1 MSELPAYVRLGVGHI
16 LTPGAIDHLLF
27 LLVLA
32 AAYRLADWREALW
45 VVTAFTA
52 GHSVSLAL
60 TATGTL
66 ALPVSTIEFLIPLTI
81 VAAAI
86 ENLAGAGRRS
96 SFAGAHRPMLAAVF
110 GLVHGAGFATYL
122 RGLLLD
128 TIAVPLLGFNLG
140 IEIAQIL
147 VLAAAALLLAL
158 VGRAASHRT
167 RVVAVSGAVLVL
179 AVRMAVERSPWSF

>member
-1 MSELPAYVRLGVGHI
+1 MSELAAYVRLGIGHI

-45 VVTAFTA
+45 VVTAFTV

-60 TATGTL
+60 AATGTL
-66 ALPVSTIEFLIPLTI
+66 ALPVRTIEFLIPLTI

-86 ENLAGAGRRS
+86 ENLAGAGRRL
-96 SFAGAHRPMLAAVF
+96 SFTGAHRPVLAAVF

-128 TIAVPLLGFNLG
+128 AIAVPLLGFNFG

-147 VLAAAALLLAL
+147 VLAAAALSLAL
-158 VGRAASHRT
+158 VDRMASHRL
-167 RVVAVSGAVLVL
+167 RVIAVSAAVLIL

>member
-1 MSELPAYVRLGVGHI
+1 MSELAAYVRLGIGHI

-45 VVTAFTA
+45 VVTAFTV

-60 TATGTL
+60 AATGTL
-66 ALPVSTIEFLIPLTI
+66 ALPVRTIEFLIPLTI

-86 ENLAGAGRRS
+86 ENLAGAGRRLS
-96 SFAGAHRPMLAAVF
+96 RTGAHRPVLAGVF

-128 TIAVPLLGFNLG
+128 AIAVPLLGFNLG
-140 IEIAQIL
+140 IELAQIL
-147 VLAAAALLLAL
+147 VLGAAAFSLAL
-158 VGRAASHRT
+158 VDRMAPHRL
-167 RVVAVSGAVLVL
+167 RVIAVSAAVLIL

>member
-1 MSELPAYVRLGVGHI
+1 VSELAAYVQLGVGHI

-45 VVTAFTA
+45 VVTAFTV

-60 TATGTL
+60 AAGGAL
-66 ALPVSTIEFLIPLTI
+66 ALPVRTIEFLIPLTI
-81 VAAAI
+81 VAAALD
-86 ENLAGAGRRS
+86 NLAGARRRPP
-96 SFAGAHRPMLAAVF
+96 APGAHRPGLAAVF

-128 TIAVPLLGFNLG
+128 AIAVPLLGFNVG

-147 VLAAAALLLAL
+147 VLAAAALSLAL
-158 VGRAASHRT
+158 VDRAASPRT
-167 RVVAVSGAVLVL
+167 RLVAVSGAVLVL

>member
-1 MSELPAYVRLGVGHI
+1 MSELAAYVRLGVGHI

-45 VVTAFTA
+45 VVTAFTV

-60 TATGTL
+60 AATGTL
-66 ALPVSTIEFLIPLTI
+66 ALPVRTIEFLIPLTI

-86 ENLAGAGRRS
+86 QNLAGAGRRL
-96 SFAGAHRPMLAAVF
+96 SFTGAPRPVLAAGF

-128 TIAVPLLGFNLG
+128 AIAVPLLGFNLG

-147 VLAAAALLLAL
+147 VLGAAALSLAL
-158 VGRAASHRT
+158 VDRMAPHRL
-167 RVVAVSGAVLVL
+167 RVIAVSAAVLIL

>member
-1 MSELPAYVRLGVGHI
+1 MSELAAYVRLGVGHI

-45 VVTAFTA
+45 VVTAFTV

-60 TATGTL
+60 AATGTL
-66 ALPVSTIEFLIPLTI
+66 ALPVRTIEFLIPLTI

-86 ENLAGAGRRS
+86 QNLAGAGRRL
-96 SFAGAHRPMLAAVF
+96 SFTDAHRPVLAAVF

-128 TIAVPLLGFNLG
+128 AIAVPLLGFNLG

-147 VLAAAALLLAL
+147 VLGAAALSLAL
-158 VGRAASHRT
+158 VDRMAPHRL
-167 RVVAVSGAVLVL
+167 RVIAVSAAVLIL

>member
-1 MSELPAYVRLGVGHI
+1 MSELAAYVRLGIGHI

-32 AAYRLADWREALW
+32 AAYRLEDWREALW
-45 VVTAFTA
+45 VVTAFTV

-60 TATGTL
+60 AVTGAL
-66 ALPVSTIEFLIPLTI
+66 ALPVRTIEFLIPLTI

-86 ENLAGAGRRS
+86 ENLAGAGRRLS
-96 SFAGAHRPMLAAVF
+96 RTGAHRPVLAGVF
-110 GLVHGAGFATYL
+110 GLIHGAGFATYL

-128 TIAVPLLGFNLG
+128 AIAVPLLGFNLG
-140 IEIAQIL
+140 IELAQIL
-147 VLAAAALLLAL
+147 VLGAAALSLAL
-158 VGRAASHRT
+158 VDRMAPHRL
-167 RVVAVSGAVLVL
+167 RVIAVSAAVLIL